1 MHRLEAYRPLL
12 KINRVYSYDAFNISC
27 HIDAFNISYVFQIEF
42 GALIIYMNRTV
53 PAECLLEETN

>member
-12 KINRVYSYDAFNISC
+12 KINRVYSYDAFNIS
-27 HIDAFNISYVFQIEF
+27 YVFQIEF

-53 PAECLLEETN
+53 PVECLLEKTN